1 MTACCDIGE
10 VHDRQRRVLATVLA
24 INGAMFVG
32 EFAAALL
39 AHSTALLADSVD
51 MLGDAIVYG
60 VSLSVVASGAAW
72 KARVALLKGAIMAA
86 FALGVLAEA
95 IAKLLGGAVPA
106 AGLMGGIGL
115 IALAAHGVCA
125 LLLWRCQR
133 DDLNMRSAWLCSRN
147 DVAANVGVL
156 VAAAGVRLTGSAWPD
171 IVTGLVIAAMF
182 RSAAID
188 VSGSPGGSSG
198 LSRRRS
204 AVCQPRRRGRR
215 SWGHT
220 VPGERGEGA

>member
-39 AHSTALLADSVD
+39 AHSTALLAHSVD

-72 KARVALLKGAIMAA
+72 KARVALLKGDHGCLRPGRARR
-86 FALGVLAEA
+86 GDREA
-95 IAKLLGGAVPA
+95 PGRGGAGRGA
-106 AGLMGGIGL
+106 DGGHRF
-115 IALAAHGVCA
+115 ALAANGVCA

-156 VAAAGVRLTGSAWPD
+156 VAAAGVSLTGSAWPD
-171 IVTGLVIAAMF
+171 IVTGLAIAAMF
-182 RSAAID
+182 GSAAID

-204 AVCQPRRRGRR
+204 AVCQLRRRGRR